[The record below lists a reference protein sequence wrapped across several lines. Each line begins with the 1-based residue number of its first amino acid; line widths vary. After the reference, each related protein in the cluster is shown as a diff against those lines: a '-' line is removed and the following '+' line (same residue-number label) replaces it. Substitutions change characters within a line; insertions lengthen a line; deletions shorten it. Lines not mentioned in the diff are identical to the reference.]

1 MEVWKTIKNSNYKI
15 SNMGN
20 VLKPNNKL
28 IKFRTKNYRRFE
40 YEDLNG
46 ILHSAFVH
54 RIVALYFCNPPEG
67 TGDNGIC
74 EGYNVHHKN
83 RIKYDNRAENLVY
96 LTIEE
101 HNDIH
106 SKLRK
111 SEKAKKEPI
120 EELPLWKTAIL
131 VNY

>member
-1 MEVWKTIKNSNYKI
+1 MEIWKTIKNSNYKI

-28 IKFRTKNYRRFE
+28 IKFRTKKYRYFE
-40 YEDLNG
+40 YEDING
-46 ILHSAFVH
+46 ILHNVALH
-54 RIVALYFCNPPEG
+54 RMVALYFCNPPEG

-83 RIKYDNRAENLVY
+83 RIKYDNRSENLIY

-101 HNDIH
+101 HNNIH
-106 SKLRK
+106 NELRK
-111 SEKAKKEPI
+111 AEKVKKEPI